1 MKHIILH
8 CKDVGKS
15 REFVNDNANNY
26 TFVDWMDL
34 EIRQQIIDLFNLN
47 DQNVQDFPSV
57 ILPYP
62 QWFKPEAFFG
72 DEVDH
77 YESGYEVFCFEVD
90 TSKIAERLQ
99 FLNKR
104 SKGYIYGIEVPDV
117 DTVVWGSFPEAEYG
131 YITKFDGWEIS
142 GQTATRKFRF
152 DKSPIPTKPPV
163 VVLGE
168 D

>member
-15 REFVNDNANNY
+15 REFVKNHADVY
-26 TFVDWMDL
+26 TVVDWMDL
-34 EIRQQIIDLFNLN
+34 GLREQIIDLFDLN

-62 QWFKPEAFFG
+62 QWFKPEMFFG
-72 DEVDH
+72 DAVQH
-77 YESGYEVFCFEVD
+77 YESGYEVFYFEED

-104 SKGYIYGIEVPDV
+104 SKGYIPGIEVPDV
-117 DTVVWGSFPEAEYG
+117 DTVVWGSFPEAEHG
-131 YITKFDGWEIS
+131 YVTVFDGWDIN

-152 DKSPIPTKPPV
+152 DESPTS
-163 VVLGE
+163 